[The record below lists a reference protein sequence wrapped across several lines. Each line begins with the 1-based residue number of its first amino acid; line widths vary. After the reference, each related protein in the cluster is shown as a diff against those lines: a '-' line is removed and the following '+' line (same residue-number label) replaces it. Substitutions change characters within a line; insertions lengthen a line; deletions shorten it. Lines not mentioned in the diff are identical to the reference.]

1 VIWQPYLLA
10 VVFGVAVSAWIY
22 AAFLWPR
29 VEPEEDGDAGDDGAA
44 AGAAGDGDRSG
55 EGGDVVRAT
64 D

>member
-1 VIWQPYLLA
+1 MIWQPYLLA
-10 VVFGVAVSAWIY
+10 IVFGVAVSAGIY

-29 VEPEEDGDAGDDGAA
+29 VEPDDDDIGDDGTAA
-44 AGAAGDGDRSG
+44 TVEAAGDRGG

>member
-10 VVFGVAVSAWIY
+10 VVFGVAVSAGIY

-29 VEPEEDGDAGDDGAA
+29 VEPEDDGDAADDGAA
-44 AGAAGDGDRSG
+44 AAAGDGDRGG
-55 EGGDVVRAT
+55 EGSDVVRAT

>member
-10 VVFGVAVSAWIY
+10 IVFGVAVSAGIY

-29 VEPEEDGDAGDDGAA
+29 VEPEEDGDEGDHGAA
-44 AGAAGDGDRSG
+44 ANSAGDGDG

>member
-10 VVFGVAVSAWIY
+10 IVFGVAVSAGIY

-29 VEPEEDGDAGDDGAA
+29 VEPEDDDTGDGGAA
-44 AGAAGDGDRSG
+44 VEAAEADRG
-55 EGGDVVRAT
+55 EGGDVVRAM